1 LERGG
6 RNRWGTGEVATAAMG
21 FSPLCFFRGGGEK
34 RKQVK
39 AWRAEGGGVVV
50 LVPEIKRGRERGP
63 RCWGKRRSRTS
74 RACRRREEEETWSPL
89 VEGVRGPGKC
99 GLGQGEEEEV
109 GCGLGEEREKRK
121 RSRGER
127 GPRLGRVRVGF
138 YFYFKICFLFLLNFK
153 TVFEFL
159 RKGERER
166 ECFKIRFSNITLFVI
181 QN

>member
-1 LERGG
+1 
-6 RNRWGTGEVATAAMG
+6 MG

-166 ECFKIRFSNITLFVI
+166 VF

>member
-63 RCWGKRRSRTS
+63 RRQQRARSS
-74 RACRRREEEETWSPL
+74 CALSPL
-89 VEGVRGPGKC
+89 ERVNDKEIGKKRKGMGQI
-99 GLGQGEEEEV
+99 GLEERK
-109 GCGLGEEREKRK
+109 GRWAAGGREKRERK
-121 RSRGER
+121 LGQREGEAQGEGFRG
-127 GPRLGRVRVGF
+127 F
-138 YFYFKICFLFLLNFK
+138 SFLFLF
-153 TVFEFL
+153 
-159 RKGERER
+159 
-166 ECFKIRFSNITLFVI
+166 
-181 QN
+181 